1 MDHATLWFTTS
12 YFAASLLLSLLANV
26 IYRRAPRA
34 RGRPLPPYPEPRAA
48 THAVARAANR
58 TKPRVQDQRRVL
70 SG

>member
-34 RGRPLPPYPEPRAA
+34 RGRPLPPYPEPEQRPTPSLVLRTARS
-48 THAVARAANR
+48 HASR
-58 TKPRVQDQRRVL
+58 T
-70 SG
+70 SGAS